1 MRHLI
6 AGPLLALLVAPV
18 PVLAETPLTGAE
30 FEAETTGETL
40 TYDYGGGLFGTE
52 EYLEGRRVRWAFDG
66 DLCIYGVWYQSG
78 DEICFEYETDPT
90 PACWLY
96 FLEDNK
102 IRGRYM
108 GAGGGWE
115 IVESARDG
123 GPLWPAS
130 PAPSRRRP
138 R

>member
-18 PVLAETPLTGAE
+18 PALAETPLTGAE
-30 FEAETTGETL
+30 FEAETTGEIL

-66 DLCIYGVWYQSG
+66 DLCIYGIWYQSG
-78 DEICFEYETDPT
+78 DQICFEYENDPN

-96 FLEDNK
+96 FLEDGK
-102 IRGRYM
+102 VRGRYM
-108 GAGGGWE
+108 GSGGGWE

-123 GPLWPAS
+123 GPLPCAG
-130 PAPSRRRP
+130 PDVGV
-138 R
+138 